1 MKIVEVMAGLIARIT
16 GGDPDDEQVRL
27 QIPQLFGAILVLRAA
42 RATVLRELRL
52 DSIGAREFEAIRGMI
67 QVNVDALDGA
77 SIGPDRP

>member
-16 GGDPDDEQVRL
+16 GCDPDDEQVRL
-27 QIPQLFGAILVLRAA
+27 QIPHLFGPILVFRAA
-42 RATVLRELRL
+42 RATVLRELRW

-67 QVNVDALDGA
+67 QVNVALDGA